1 MKVMLCKLREVVK
14 DGSDNKTMED
24 KPTTELDN
32 DNKEA
37 KPKQEDKDVNAQKL
51 IQQLRYVLP
60 MNDPLFLAKL
70 RAIGLLPGNMKA
82 EMKSVTT
89 TMDQAKHFLKHMILP
104 DFAANTAKIQKLLTL
119 IEDHNPRL
127 TRQLI
132 SSIRNEVKTLPM
144 SEDG

>member
-1 MKVMLCKLREVVK
+1 
-14 DGSDNKTMED
+14 MED

-37 KPKQEDKDVNAQKL
+37 KPDKDVNAQKL
-51 IQQLRYVLP
+51 IQQLCYVLP

-89 TMDQAKHFLKHMILP
+89 AMDQAKHFLKHIILP
-104 DFAANTAKIQKLLTL
+104 DFTANTAKLQKLLAL

-127 TRQLI
+127 TRPLI